1 MSTMS
6 TLKDVTP
13 IIEEKLRFMQIYV
26 YDIKFNRAG
35 KRSVLRVYID
45 RPGGVTIE
53 DCEKASNAIS
63 ILLDVENFSNSA
75 YTLEVSSPGLDRELR
90 REQDYK
96 MVLGH
101 YIRLYMKEPAD
112 KPRELVGKL
121 SGCENDAVVL
131 EMDDEQTATVALSE
145 VASGRIDVRFK

>member
-1 MSTMS
+1 MAVMS
-6 TLKDVTP
+6 TLKDMTP
-13 IIEEKLRFMQIYV
+13 LIEEKLRFMQLYL
-26 YDIKFNRAG
+26 YDLKFIRAG
-35 KRSVLRVYID
+35 KKSILRIYID

-96 MVLGH
+96 MVIGH
-101 YIRLYMKEPAD
+101 VIRLTLNDPSD
-112 KPRELVGKL
+112 KPNQHVGKL
-121 SGCENDAVVL
+121 LACERDCVTI
-131 EMDDEQTATVALSE
+131 ETDDEQTVTIALSE

>member
-1 MSTMS
+1 MS
-6 TLKDVTP
+6 TLKDMTLL
-13 IIEEKLRFMQIYV
+13 IEEKLRFMQLYL
-26 YDIKFNRAG
+26 YDIKFIRAG
-35 KRSVLRVYID
+35 KKSILRIYID

-63 ILLDVENFSNSA
+63 IVLDVENFSNSA

-96 MVLGH
+96 MVIGH
-101 YIRLYMKEPAD
+101 NLRLYMKGPAD
-112 KPRELVGKL
+112 APKEIVGKL
-121 SGCENDAVVL
+121 SGCENDSIVL
-131 EMDDEQTATVALSE
+131 EMDDDRTATFALSK